1 VPSFFCLFQKYFH
14 IIPPLVCGEIEEM
27 MAAQAEQDFRHVFS
41 CVSDI
46 RLLIRAGDQVA
57 DEFFLS
63 VRISEEI
70 GCEKILPVC
79 FAGNG
84 TGRPFG
90 DTASESEAP
99 VMSLHLPF
107 QFFSGC
113 GDGAQS
119 GEITSFHMKT
129 ECVQVS
135 EAGLADEKEISG
147 MSDGRQHIHVLI
159 VLAFCYFLER
169 KALGFQVD
177 TEHLVCRVP

>member
-1 VPSFFCLFQKYFH
+1 
-14 IIPPLVCGEIEEM
+14 
-27 MAAQAEQDFRHVFS
+27 MAAQVEQDFRHVFS
-41 CVSDI
+41 CASDI
-46 RLLIRAGDQVA
+46 RLLIRTGDQVA

-84 TGRPFG
+84 TGRLFG

>member
-1 VPSFFCLFQKYFH
+1 MFFLRFGYPALH
-14 IIPPLVCGEIEEM
+14 L
-27 MAAQAEQDFRHVFS
+27 
-41 CVSDI
+41 
-46 RLLIRAGDQVA
+46 AGDQVA

-135 EAGLADEKEISG
+135 EAGSPMKKK
-147 MSDGRQHIHVLI
+147 
-159 VLAFCYFLER
+159 F
-169 KALGFQVD
+169 
-177 TEHLVCRVP
+177 LVCRTGGSISMFS

>member
-1 VPSFFCLFQKYFH
+1 
-14 IIPPLVCGEIEEM
+14 M
-27 MAAQAEQDFRHVFS
+27 
-41 CVSDI
+41 
-46 RLLIRAGDQVA
+46 
-57 DEFFLS
+57 FFLALRIS
-63 VRISEEI
+63 GSSSGPVTRLQNDFSLRRISEEI

-129 ECVQVS
+129 ECVQV
-135 EAGLADEKEISG
+135 
-147 MSDGRQHIHVLI
+147 
-159 VLAFCYFLER
+159 Y
-169 KALGFQVD
+169 
-177 TEHLVCRVP
+177 